1 MSIRY
6 VVCYDV
12 SDDKRRRK
20 LAELLDGYGD
30 RIQDSVF
37 EMVVDP
43 DMMEG
48 CTDRIS
54 ALVERSEDRV
64 AVYRLCG
71 ACSRERSYFG
81 VNASAAGV
89 GEELVFIV

>member
-1 MSIRY
+1 MSTRY

-12 SDDKRRRK
+12 ADDRRRRK

-30 RIQDSVF
+30 RVQGSVF
-37 EMVVDP
+37 EMVVEP
-43 DMMEG
+43 EFMEG
-48 CTDRIS
+48 CIARIS
-54 ALVERSEDRV
+54 ALIERSEDRV

-71 ACSRERSYFG
+71 ACSRGRSYFG

>member
-1 MSIRY
+1 MSTRY

-12 SDDKRRRK
+12 ADDRRRRK

-30 RIQDSVF
+30 RVQSSVF
-37 EMVVDP
+37 EMVVEP
-43 DMMEG
+43 EMMEVCAAG
-48 CTDRIS
+48 IG
-54 ALVERSEDRV
+54 ALIEQSEDHV

-81 VNASAAGV
+81 AKDAAAGV